1 MRHVETNMQDY
12 ERLREHAL
20 RLLALAQKA
29 RNEGRFA
36 IADELS
42 RLAADAFD
50 QVADAVDRTMRMR
63 AK

>member
-1 MRHVETNMQDY
+1 MQDY

-42 RLAADAFD
+42 RPVADAFD